1 MLFMLLEVKDFGADV
16 AFDKRALCAAAELI
30 ANNGYSDED
39 PIVAIVTLPAPSL
52 LEQYLADGETE
63 ATSVS
68 EYADTEVSTNIAFN
82 ADDAH
87 MREFEMRFALDG
99 GMSNCV
105 QVAFGKDADG
115 DGVLGADEAETL
127 YGWRNGRYFAES
139 VTEGLRVEEADS
151 GNVDSRVF
159 AINLRLKKGEGLRYF
174 TATNDMGVAIFTNLN
189 ATAQNWLYKPDWNMM
204 RVTRRGPGV
213 PAEWFSCDLSSHFF
227 YIKLR

>member
-1 MLFMLLEVKDFGADV
+1 M
-16 AFDKRALCAAAELI
+16 
-30 ANNGYSDED
+30 
-39 PIVAIVTLPAPSL
+39 
-52 LEQYLADGETE
+52 
-63 ATSVS
+63 
-68 EYADTEVSTNIAFN
+68 
-82 ADDAH
+82 
-87 MREFEMRFALDG
+87 
-99 GMSNCV
+99 
-105 QVAFGKDADG
+105 AFGKDADG

-139 VTEGLRVEEADS
+139 VTDGFRVEEADS

-159 AINLRLKKGEGLRYF
+159 AINLRLKKGEGLRHF